1 MIMNGRTAGPHAEAG
16 AVQAQVSQTLDS
28 LRDDVSLV
36 SPAVAQWWTGYL
48 RKSADRY
55 LEILSFLDEDDRG
68 ARVLEIGSFPG
79 HFTVV
84 LKRLGYDVAGV
95 DLDPARGG
103 AFWDK
108 HGLDVRR
115 TDVEQEPLP
124 FPDGSF
130 DVVLFTETIEHL
142 RLNPLHALREI
153 ARVLRPGG
161 RMILSTNNITP
172 VHRFQF
178 VVHGRAQS
186 HALEAFQKLE
196 QLGHM
201 GHFRIYNFEELRDFC
216 RHVGL
221 RLTRREYEGHLV
233 GGRMARAVAGILP
246 QRLSRHFRH
255 SIYLVAEKP
264 AA

>member
-1 MIMNGRTAGPHAEAG
+1 MILNGRAGGASS
-16 AVQAQVSQTLDS
+16 AVQAQVSQTLDA
-28 LRDDVSLV
+28 LRDDVALV
-36 SPAVAQWWTGYL
+36 APAVADWWSGYL
-48 RKSADRY
+48 SKSAERY
-55 LEILSFLDEDDRG
+55 LEILSFLGPNDRG

-95 DLDPARGG
+95 DLDPARAG
-103 AFWDK
+103 AFWDR

-115 TDVEQEPLP
+115 TDIEQEPLP
-124 FPDGSF
+124 FADAEFG
-130 DVVLFTETIEHL
+130 VVLFTETIEHL

-172 VHRFQF
+172 VHRYRFARS
-178 VVHGRAQS
+178 GRAQT

-201 GHFRIYNFEELRDFC
+201 GHFRIYNYEELRDFC
-216 RHVGL
+216 QHVGL
-221 RLTRREYEGHLV
+221 RITATAYEGDLV
-233 GGRMARAVAGILP
+233 GGRVARAVAGVLP
-246 QRLSRHFRH
+246 ERLARYFRH
-255 SIYLVAEKP
+255 SIYMVAEKP
-264 AA
+264 GP

>member
-1 MIMNGRTAGPHAEAG
+1 MNGRAAAPRA
-16 AVQAQVSQTLDS
+16 AVQAQVSETLDS

-36 SPAVAQWWTGYL
+36 APAVAPWWTGYL

-55 LEILSFLDEDDRG
+55 LEILSFLNEEDRG
-68 ARVLEIGSFPG
+68 ARILEIGSFPG

-84 LKRLGYDVAGV
+84 LKRLGYNVAGV
-95 DLDPARGG
+95 DLDPGRGG
-103 AFWDK
+103 AFWEK

-115 TDVEQEPLP
+115 TDIEQEPLP
-124 FPDGSF
+124 FPDGAF

-153 ARVLRPGG
+153 VRVLRPGG

-172 VHRFQF
+172 VHRYRF
-178 VVHGRAQS
+178 VMGGRAQS

-196 QLGHM
+196 TLGHM
-201 GHFRIYNFEELRDFC
+201 GHFRIYNYEELRDFC
-216 RHVGL
+216 QHVGL
-221 RLTRREYEGHLV
+221 RIQRCDYLGDLV
-233 GGRMARAVAGILP
+233 GGRLARTTARMLP
-246 QRLSRHFRH
+246 EALARYFRH